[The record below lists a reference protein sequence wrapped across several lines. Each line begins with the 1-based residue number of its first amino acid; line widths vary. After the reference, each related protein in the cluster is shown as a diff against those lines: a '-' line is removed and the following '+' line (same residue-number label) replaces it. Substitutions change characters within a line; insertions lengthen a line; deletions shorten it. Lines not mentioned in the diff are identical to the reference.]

1 MSKSDKTLARKIDKA
16 ILKFELIEPDDR
28 ILIAV
33 SGGKDSMV
41 LSYFLGHKQKSFPI
55 PFELG
60 AVHIE
65 NDFEGCGKNPAMAE
79 LMDKWNIPFEIL
91 KIPVMG
97 RLKPGK
103 TMNCYW
109 CSTQRRM
116 ELIRY
121 AGEKGYNKIALGH
134 HMDDMLETF
143 FMNMIYK
150 SELSTMLPK
159 LKYDRYPYTVI
170 RPLAYVKE
178 SEIIDFADKIGLLD
192 AAGTCSFGTTSQRL
206 DVRRIIDEMALQ
218 EGAHIKDNIFEAMN
232 NPVHRYM
239 PYTLLEE
246 IAGKNDTNKN

>member
-1 MSKSDKTLARKIDKA
+1 MSISDKTLTRKIDKA
-16 ILKFELIEPDDR
+16 ILKFKLIEPGDR
-28 ILIAV
+28 VLLAI
-33 SGGKDSMV
+33 SGGKDSLTMA
-41 LSYFLGHKQKSFPI
+41 YFLGHKQGSFPI

-65 NDFEGCGKNPAMAE
+65 PDFSGCGKNIQME
-79 LMDKWNIPFEIL
+79 KFMQDWGIPFEIL
-91 KIPVMG
+91 QIPIMS

-150 SELSTMLPK
+150 SELSSMLPK

-178 SEIIDFADKIGLLD
+178 NEIIDFAGKQGILD
-192 AAGTCSFGTTSQRL
+192 AAGTCSYGTTSHRL
-206 DVRRIIDEMALQ
+206 DVRQILDEMAAR
-218 EGAHIKDNIFEAMN
+218 EGRHVKDNIFEALN

-239 PYTLLEE
+239 PYTLLDQE
-246 IAGKNDTNKN
+246 DPCD

>member
-1 MSKSDKTLARKIDKA
+1 
-16 ILKFELIEPDDR
+16 
-28 ILIAV
+28 
-33 SGGKDSMV
+33 MV

-79 LMDKWNIPFEIL
+79 LMDEWDIPFEIL

-121 AGEKGYNKIALGH
+121 AGDKGYNKIALGH

-159 LKYDRYPYTVI
+159 LKYDRYPLH
-170 RPLAYVKE
+170 RN
-178 SEIIDFADKIGLLD
+178 
-192 AAGTCSFGTTSQRL
+192 TTSGL
-206 DVRRIIDEMALQ
+206 C
-218 EGAHIKDNIFEAMN
+218 
-232 NPVHRYM
+232 
-239 PYTLLEE
+239 
-246 IAGKNDTNKN
+246 

>member
-1 MSKSDKTLARKIDKA
+1 MSTSNKTLTRKIDKA
-16 ILKFELIEPDDR
+16 IFKFKLIEPKDK

-33 SGGKDSMV
+33 SGGKDS
-41 LSYFLGHKQKSFPI
+41 LALAYFLGHKQKSFPI

-65 NDFEGCGKNPAMAE
+65 NDFEGCGKNPAMAQ
-79 LMDKWNIPFEIL
+79 LMEEWGVPFEVKKVPVL
-91 KIPVMG
+91 K

-121 AGEKGYNKIALGH
+121 AGEHGYNKIALGH

-159 LKYDRYPYTVI
+159 LKYDKYPYTVI

-178 SEIIDFADKIGLLD
+178 SEIIDFAEKQGILD
-192 AAGTCSFGTTSQRL
+192 AAGTCMYGTTSHRL
-206 DVRRIIDEMALQ
+206 DVRRIIDEMAVQ
-218 EGAHIKDNIFEAMN
+218 EGNYVKENIFEALN

-239 PYTLLEE
+239 PYSLLDESEE
-246 IAGKNDTNKN
+246 L

>member
-1 MSKSDKTLARKIDKA
+1 MSSKTLSRKIDKA
-16 ILKFELIEPDDR
+16 ILKFDLIEPGDK

-33 SGGKDSMV
+33 SGGKDS
-41 LSYFLGHKQKSFPI
+41 LTLAYFLGHKMESFPI

-65 NDFEGCGKNPAMAE
+65 PDFAGCGKNPDME
-79 LMDKWNIPFEIL
+79 RFMSEWNIPFETITVP
-91 KIPVMG
+91 IMG
-97 RLKPGK
+97 RLKPGR

-121 AGEKGYNKIALGH
+121 AGEHGYNKIALGH

-150 SELSTMLPK
+150 SELSSMLPK

-178 SEIIDFADKIGLLD
+178 EEIIQFASKTAILE
-192 AAGTCSFGTTSQRL
+192 AAGTCSYGTTSHRL
-206 DVRRIIDEMALQ
+206 DVRRILDEMAAR
-218 EGAHIKDNIFEAMN
+218 EGEHVKENIFEALN
-232 NPVHRYM
+232 NPNHRYM

-246 IAGKNDTNKN
+246 IHKKQEQE

>member
-1 MSKSDKTLARKIDKA
+1 MSSKTLARKVDKA
-16 ILKFELIEPDDR
+16 ILKFQLIEPGDK
-28 ILIAV
+28 ILIGL
-33 SGGKDSMV
+33 SGGKDS
-41 LSYFLGHKQKSFPI
+41 LSLAYFLGHKRNTFPI

-60 AVHIE
+60 AVHIDT
-65 NDFEGCGKNPAMAE
+65 DFDGCGKNADMVK
-79 LMDKWNIPFEIL
+79 LMDEWGIPFENL
-91 KIPVMG
+91 EIPIMA

-121 AGEKGYNKIALGH
+121 AGEHGYNKIALGH

-178 SEIIDFADKIGLLD
+178 SEIVEFAEQKGLME
-192 AAGTCSFGTTSQRL
+192 AAGTCAYGTTSHRL
-206 DVRRIIDEMALQ
+206 DVRRIIDEMASR
-218 EGAHIKDNIFEAMN
+218 EGLHVKDNIFEALN
-232 NPVHRYM
+232 NPNHRYM

-246 IAGKNDTNKN
+246 IRNQQK

>member
-1 MSKSDKTLARKIDKA
+1 MSSSNKTLTRKIDKA
-16 ILKFELIEPDDR
+16 IFKFKLIEPGDK

-33 SGGKDSMV
+33 SGGKDS
-41 LSYFLGHKQKSFPI
+41 LALAYFLGHKQKSFPI

-65 NDFEGCGKNPAMAE
+65 NDFEGCGKNPAMAQ
-79 LMDKWNIPFEIL
+79 LMEEWGIPFEI
-91 KIPVMG
+91 KTVPVLD

-121 AGEKGYNKIALGH
+121 AGEHGYNKIALGH

-159 LKYDRYPYTVI
+159 LKYDKYPYTVI

-178 SEIIDFADKIGLLD
+178 AEIIEFAEKIGILD
-192 AAGTCSFGTTSQRL
+192 AAGSCIYGTTSHRL
-206 DVRRIIDEMALQ
+206 DVRRIIDEMAAQ
-218 EGAHIKDNIFEAMN
+218 EGNHVKDNIFEALN

-239 PYTLLEE
+239 PYSLLDKSEE
-246 IAGKNDTNKN
+246 S